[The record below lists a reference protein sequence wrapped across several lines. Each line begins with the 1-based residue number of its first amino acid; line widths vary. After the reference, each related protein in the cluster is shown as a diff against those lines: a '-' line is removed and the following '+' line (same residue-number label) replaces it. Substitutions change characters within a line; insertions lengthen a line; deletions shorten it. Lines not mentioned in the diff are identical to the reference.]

1 MTVLMQK
8 TNDAKVPFM
17 KGYTKNIFMTKGKPN
32 QIKSMVM
39 NDSEDEEKMKMKMMK
54 PRLER

>member
-1 MTVLMQK
+1 MQK

-39 NDSEDEEKMKMKMMK
+39 NDSEEEEKMKMKMMK
-54 PRLER
+54 SKLER